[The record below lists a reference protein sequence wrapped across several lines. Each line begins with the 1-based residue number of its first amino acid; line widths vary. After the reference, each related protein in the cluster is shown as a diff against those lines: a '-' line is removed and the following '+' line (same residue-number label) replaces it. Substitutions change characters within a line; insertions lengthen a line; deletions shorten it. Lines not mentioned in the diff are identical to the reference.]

1 MDILIPTYNRP
12 AALAVTL
19 TSLLAQDL
27 TLRIVIS
34 DQGEIEAHA
43 VPEVKAVCRVL
54 EACGHTVVWHHHRPR
69 RGLAEQRDFLLSHAC
84 SRFALFLD
92 DDVILAPCGLVPLR
106 TTLEKEACGFVGYGL
121 IGLSYRDDVRLHEQD
136 VEYWAGPV
144 KPELVTPGS
153 PAWER
158 YKLHNAANLYHLGAG
173 VPGMRRYRVAWIGGC
188 VLYDVS
194 CLRAVG
200 GFSFWRQ
207 LPKDHCGED
216 VLAQLR
222 VMARFGGCGLLP
234 SRAYHQELQT
244 TIAEREVDAAKLL
257 FADRSA
263 HCE

>member
-34 DQGEIEAHA
+34 DQGETEARSA
-43 VPEVKAVCRVL
+43 PEVEAVCRVL
-54 EACGHTVVWHHHRPR
+54 EAYGHGVVWHRHRPC
-69 RGLAEQRDFLLSHAC
+69 RGLAEQRDFLLSQAC

-92 DDVILAPCGLVPLR
+92 DDVILAPQGLLPLR
-106 TTLEKEACGFVGYGL
+106 ATLEKEACGFVGYGL
-121 IGLSYRDDVRLHEQD
+121 IGLSYRNDVRLHEQD

-144 KPELVTPGS
+144 EPEVVTPGS

-158 YKLHNAANLYHLGAG
+158 YKLHNAANLHHLGAR
-173 VPGMRRYRVAWIGGC
+173 VREARRYRVAWIGGC

-194 CLRAVG
+194 SLRAVG
-200 GFSFWRQ
+200 GFSFWRE
-207 LPKDHCGED
+207 LPQNHCGED

-234 SRAYHQELQT
+234 SRAYHQELPT

-257 FADRSA
+257 FANPFP
-263 HCE
+263 EPE